1 MVGSTRRVD
10 RIYLIDQE
18 AVSHPLFAHDRRIVR
33 NYSALVGVDE
43 AGRGPLAGPV
53 VAAAV
58 GLLPE
63 FYQKKSRLKILKQFD
78 DSKKI
83 PEEIRLEL
91 YDWLESAAEN
101 ELLRFHWAEAS
112 VEEIEEINILQ
123 ATSLAMNRAISELP
137 EYFRPQGSL
146 GDLPLFQET
155 ETPPPIILVDGKP
168 VKALN
173 YPHQAIVKGD
183 GTSLAIAM
191 ASIVAKT
198 IRDKMM
204 VELDKEYPQY
214 GFAQHKGY
222 GTQQHRNA
230 LHQHGPSKVHRATF
244 LRKIL
249 NEKADS

>member
-1 MVGSTRRVD
+1 
-10 RIYLIDQE
+10 
-18 AVSHPLFAHDRRIVR
+18 VSHPLFAHDRKIIR
-33 NYSALVGVDE
+33 NHSALVGVDE

-63 FYQKKSRLKILKQFD
+63 FYHKKSRLKILKQFD

-83 PEEIRLEL
+83 PEEVRLEL
-91 YDWLESAAEN
+91 YDWLESAAEKQ
-101 ELLRFHWAEAS
+101 LLWFHWAEAS

-123 ATSLAMNRAISELP
+123 ATSLAMNRAISDLP
-137 EYFRPQGSL
+137 ESFRPQGSL

-168 VKALN
+168 LKALK
-173 YPHQAIVKGD
+173 YPHKAIVKGD

-230 LHQHGPSKVHRATF
+230 LHKHGPSKVHRATF

>member
-1 MVGSTRRVD
+1 MT
-10 RIYLIDQE
+10 
-18 AVSHPLFAHDRRIVR
+18 HPLFAHDRKAIKRH
-33 NYSALVGVDE
+33 SALIGVDE

-63 FYQKKSRLKILKQFD
+63 FFVKRSRIKILQKFD

-83 PEEIRLEL
+83 PEEVRLEL
-91 YDWLESAAEN
+91 FSWLETAAEK
-101 ELLRFHWAEAS
+101 EYLWFHWAEAS

-123 ATSLAMNRAISELP
+123 ATSVAMNRAISGLP
-137 EYFRPQGSL
+137 KTLLPL
-146 GDLPLFQET
+146 GPLQDLPLFQDQEK
-155 ETPPPIILVDGKP
+155 PPPLILVDGKP
-168 VKALN
+168 MKSLP
-173 YPHQAIVKGD
+173 YSHRAIVKGD

-198 IRDKMM
+198 LRDRMM
-204 VELDKEYPQY
+204 VELDKEFPQY

-222 GTQQHRNA
+222 GTQQHRA
-230 LHQHGPSKVHRATF
+230 AIHEHGPARVHRSTF

-249 NEKADS
+249 TDNGKNVDQS